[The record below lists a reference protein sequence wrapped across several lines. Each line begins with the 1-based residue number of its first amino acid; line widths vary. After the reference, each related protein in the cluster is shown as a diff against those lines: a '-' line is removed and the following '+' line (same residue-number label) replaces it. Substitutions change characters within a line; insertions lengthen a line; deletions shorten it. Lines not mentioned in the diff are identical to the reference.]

1 MAYKSPPLV
10 VDCGD
15 GVTISVF
22 SYHRCAKCYEVDK
35 PSIDGER
42 FPYIFSLY
50 FSPTGLC
57 IVIYTPEIPGILPFH
72 LYWRL
77 SLFLPICYYL
87 CLVLLVH
94 IVFQW
99 DDYTPSGSLYS
110 RCFTTL
116 RIIIIVCNFLI
127 WKNTEIIYINFS
139 CQITDLLF

>member
-22 SYHRCAKCYEVDK
+22 SYHRCARCYEVDK

-72 LYWRL
+72 LYWRHAPFL
-77 SLFLPICYYL
+77 TNMLLFVFSITRSHCVPMRRLHTFRI
-87 CLVLLVH
+87 
-94 IVFQW
+94 IVFQMFHNPQN
-99 DDYTPSGSLYS
+99 YYYCL
-110 RCFTTL
+110 
-116 RIIIIVCNFLI
+116 
-127 WKNTEIIYINFS
+127 
-139 CQITDLLF
+139 